1 MIKLLF
7 LIDDFVLSSFGQLEN
22 FIFPTSQPFS
32 EDLVGPGQQQELE
45 FQVSLLKQDPP
56 PLQKLILA
64 GRIDKNESHIL
75 TLQRKLQQ
83 LPSS

>member
-7 LIDDFVLSSFGQLEN
+7 FIDDFVLSSFGQLEN

-32 EDLVGPGQQQELE
+32 EDLVGPGQRQELE
-45 FQVSLLKQDPP
+45 FQVSLLKEPP

-64 GRIDKNESHIL
+64 GRIDKNESHTL